1 MLGTLPNNEI
11 EQLLQ
16 SQLVGRIGCHADGQT
31 YVVPISYAY
40 DDNSIYCHTHEGLK
54 LDKMRKNPS
63 ICFEVEEM
71 VNMANWRSVI
81 IQGIYEE
88 LNEKEE
94 KTKAMQTLLN
104 RYLPVISS
112 VTTHLGSHWPFQ
124 PDDIMQIQGVV
135 FRIVIKEKTGR
146 YEKQD
151 QSPQIP
157 G

>member
-31 YVVPISYAY
+31 YIVPISYAY
-40 DDNSIYCHTHEGLK
+40 DGKFIYCHTHEGLK

-71 VNMANWRSVI
+71 VNMANWKSVI
-81 IQGIYEE
+81 IQGIFEE
-88 LNEKEE
+88 LSEKEE

-124 PDDIMQIQGVV
+124 PDDIMQIKGVV
-135 FRIVIKEKTGR
+135 FRIVVKEKTGR
-146 YEKQD
+146 FERQE